1 MFNRALAVAAL
12 ALAALPL
19 AGCLGSGSDE
29 FDFVPGTN
37 FKETGRTVH
46 LKATVV
52 DYDSELFPGLDTWLW
67 AFCFEPVDPNDQYS
81 ANAIEGWT
89 PLAGD
94 KAVGT
99 LGANAKCSVP
109 GPTLRVT
116 QGDRVKVEFAH
127 NHFHPH
133 TIHWHGQ
140 FVPWESDGAPGVT
153 QDAVESG
160 GAITY
165 DFIAKR
171 AGTLWYHCHV
181 DTQLHVMQGLYGM
194 MIVEPQDTTYEPKDI
209 DREYTMVLST
219 MNRNTVEAVGTT
231 RHSHPP
237 GCASGFPGCE
247 NPSAQAGDPDVF
259 LLNGHS
265 YPYTMDQAESLIVV
279 KPGERIR
286 LRILNAGET
295 VEELHP
301 HGHDMQ
307 VVAQDGNPIAP
318 DARKWVDVLKIGPAE
333 RFDVVITADNPG
345 PWMIHTHVSSH
356 ETNCGR
362 SPGGMHTML
371 VYEEYLDRMHAF
383 KSELPA
389 SGPAGCE
396 LRLPSDFTNLTSFA
410 TGSATPSS
418 PAPTVPVPIVPAAFT
433 ATWSFPVELPCAVKR
448 LEFRAGLSA
457 ESAKAPSS
465 PTTGTDL
472 DVVVKKPDG
481 STVEQFNLGNGA
493 ASGSYLLEKHTLST
507 LTSIPGNY
515 TIEVSGQA
523 VQGDLDL
530 FATVEYHSNFEDTK
544 RDHLTYKVG
553 GCPGWT

>member
-1 MFNRALAVAAL
+1 MLNRALAIAAL
-12 ALAALPL
+12 ALASLPL
-19 AGCLGSGSDE
+19 AGCLGGSDD

-99 LGANAKCSVP
+99 IGPNAKCSVP

-116 QGDRVKVEFAH
+116 QGDRVKVEFSH
-127 NHFHPH
+127 SHFHPH

-181 DTQLHVMQGLYGM
+181 DTQLHLMQGLYGM
-194 MIVEPQDTTYEPKDI
+194 MIVEPQDDTYEPKDI

-219 MNRNTVEAVGTT
+219 MNRNTVEAVGTS

-247 NPSAQAGDPDVF
+247 NPPAQANDPDVF

-265 YPYTMDQAESLIVV
+265 YPYTMDQTESLLVV
-279 KPGERIR
+279 KEGQRIR
-286 LRILNAGET
+286 LRIMNAGET
-295 VEELHP
+295 VEEIHP

-318 DARKWVDVLKIGPAE
+318 NARKWVDTLKIGPAE
-333 RFDVVITADNPG
+333 RFDVVMTMDNPG

-371 VYEEYLDRMHAF
+371 VYEEYLDRMHQF
-383 KSELPA
+383 KAELPA
-389 SGPAGCE
+389 SGPTGCE
-396 LRLPSDFTNLTSFA
+396 LRLPADFTNVTSFA
-410 TGSATPSS
+410 TGSTTAAAS
-418 PAPTVPVPIVPAAFT
+418 PAPLIPVPIVPAAFA
-433 ATWSFPVELPCAVKR
+433 ATWGFPVELPCAVKR
-448 LEFRAGLSA
+448 LEFRAGLS
-457 ESAKAPSS
+457 SAAANSV
-465 PTTGTDL
+465 TDSTL

-481 STVEQFNLGNGA
+481 STVTQFSLGGGTE
-493 ASGSYLLEKHTLST
+493 SGTYLLEKHALVD

-515 TIEVSGQA
+515 TIDISGDA